1 MTIADDLSL
10 VIGQRAEKV
19 DRPVVTVSSE
29 TWLADA
35 ACRGDRSACEQLY
48 RQYAPMVHS
57 ILLVR
62 VPAHEVDDLVQ
73 DVFLHA
79 IEKLKGLRDAGA
91 FGAWLAMITRNK
103 AYDFHRQKRPHT
115 DPFRVLMIIKTL
127 PEAYRET
134 LILRLFANFFPDH
147 GVIYI
152 VKRRRSETRASQRI
166 SRTFCCVDASIY

>member
-1 MTIADDLSL
+1 MTIANDLSL

-19 DRPVVTVSSE
+19 DRPVVTVSLE
-29 TWLADA
+29 TWLVDA
-35 ACRGDRSACEQLY
+35 ARRGDRSACKQLY
-48 RQYAPMVHS
+48 RQYAPMVHG
-57 ILLVR
+57 ILLAR

-134 LILRLFANFFPDH
+134 LILRLFSNFSLIM
-147 GVIYI
+147 GLYI
-152 VKRRRSETRASQRI
+152 AKRRRSESRASQRI
-166 SRTFCCVDASIY
+166 SRTFCYVDASIY